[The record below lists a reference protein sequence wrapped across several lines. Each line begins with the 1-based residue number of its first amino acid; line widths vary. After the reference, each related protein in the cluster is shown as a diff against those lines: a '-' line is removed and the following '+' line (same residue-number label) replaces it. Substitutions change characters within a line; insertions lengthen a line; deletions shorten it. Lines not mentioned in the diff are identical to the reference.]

1 MKVGVTRMLCSC
13 PGGSSVWL
21 APKLLGV
28 SSGAPIKTLNA
39 LKTVIQMYPDTE
51 ERIYPHSLGCGQNR
65 SCRDSVGVLVHKHL
79 QTFLHSDFSPMDVFL
94 LLILHIIILL
104 LPLEQPGV
112 LRVSE
117 HVLVVEGAA
126 DAGVGGHGLEQLGAV
141 HLLAVQ
147 DTLLQKMLGPR
158 GVTWQDWICSSCLL
172 VVFTTLVCK
181 RLKSVDS

>member
-1 MKVGVTRMLCSC
+1 MKVGVMRMLCSC

-39 LKTVIQMYPDTE
+39 LKTMIQMCPDTE
-51 ERIYPHSLGCGQNR
+51 ERMYPHSLGCRQDR
-65 SCRDSVGVLVHKHL
+65 SCCDSVGVLVHKHL
-79 QTFLHSDFSPMDVFL
+79 QTFLHAVFSPMDVLL

-126 DAGVGGHGLEQLGAV
+126 DAGVCGHRLEQLGAV

-147 DTLLQKMLGPR
+147 DTPLQKVLGP
-158 GVTWQDWICSSCLL
+158 G
-172 VVFTTLVCK
+172 TLAW
-181 RLKSVDS
+181 RLSV